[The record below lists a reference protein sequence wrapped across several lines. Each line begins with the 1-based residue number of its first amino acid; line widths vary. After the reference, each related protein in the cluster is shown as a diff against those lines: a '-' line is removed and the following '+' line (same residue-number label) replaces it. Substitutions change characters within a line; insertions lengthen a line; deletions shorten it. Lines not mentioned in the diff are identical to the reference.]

1 MTQMHRKSHGS
12 PAVNRIT
19 RIPTRGVAPQMSA
32 ALVPV
37 CGILALT
44 NRDESQASEAKSGRS
59 LCASESRTDAE
70 AEELLNEALVA
81 ILRKNAE
88 RRGRT
93 DAQQEKEAVG
103 GAWAAQ
109 CKGVHLRSV
118 WLRSEAAV
126 GPYCVR
132 VLGQSLSFW
141 CAA

>member
-1 MTQMHRKSHGS
+1 M
-12 PAVNRIT
+12 
-19 RIPTRGVAPQMSA
+19 APQISA

-37 CGILALT
+37 CGVLALT

-118 WLRSEAAV
+118 WLRKEAQWVLTASECRASPCPSGVQHDLLCPAH
-126 GPYCVR
+126 GCN
-132 VLGQSLSFW
+132 
-141 CAA
+141 